1 MTTTTKTLAKPM
13 SDEQQAHRKGFGLIA
28 KLSSDLKAAHEIGL
42 HKESLRQ
49 KGARRKPTTFSCF
62 KHLNR
67 DCFGADGID
76 YQRVV
81 VSKGPLAKPD
91 ITSARLDADGMLTVT
106 FCNRYYDGDPDDE
119 LIIVAYSPRWR
130 GCLLAGPVPRS
141 AEALTA
147 QLPAEW
153 LQASP
158 DIHLYAF
165 FRGKKLHTSDS
176 VYIALADGTSDPINE
191 ASDPING
198 RFDPIKGSSDPINE
212 LGDPINGQF
221 DPINELGDPIN
232 GQFDPINEVGD
243 PINELG
249 DPINE
254 VGDPI
259 NEDGDPINIDPIN
272 ASLYRLIRQ
281 DGTLSYAGYAQRLGV
296 SETTVKR
303 HLQALKSQGL
313 ILRLGSNK
321 TGRWELPA

>member
-1 MTTTTKTLAKPM
+1 MTTTKKTLAKPM

-91 ITSARLDADGMLTVT
+91 ITSARLDAEGTLTVT

-119 LIIVAYSPRWR
+119 LILVAYSPRWR

-176 VYIALADGTSDPINE
+176 VYVALAEGTSDPINE
-191 ASDPING
+191 TS
-198 RFDPIKGSSDPINE
+198 
-212 LGDPINGQF
+212 DPINGQF
-221 DPINELGDPIN
+221 DPING
-232 GQFDPINEVGD
+232 VGD
-243 PINELG
+243 PINEACDPINDPC

-254 VGDPI
+254 V
-259 NEDGDPINIDPIN
+259 GDPINIDPIN

-296 SETTVKR
+296 SEATVKR

-321 TGRWELPA
+321 TGRWQLPA

>member
-1 MTTTTKTLAKPM
+1 MTMTTKTLAKPM

-119 LIIVAYSPRWR
+119 LILVAYSPQWR
-130 GCLLAGPVPRS
+130 GCLLAGSVPRS

-176 VYIALADGTSDPINE
+176 VYVALADGMS
-191 ASDPING
+191 
-198 RFDPIKGSSDPINE
+198 DPIKGSGDPINE

-221 DPINELGDPIN
+221 DPING
-232 GQFDPINEVGD
+232 V
-243 PINELG
+243 G

-259 NEDGDPINIDPIN
+259 NEVGDPINNDPIN

-296 SETTVKR
+296 SEATVKR